1 MLLGR
6 WGAGK
11 PDAPIGEQTA
21 MLSMKKIVLFF
32 LVISAI
38 VLTGCTK
45 KHYANFHI
53 VAKAYYNNQPIKT
66 DYDISIRNGH
76 EYSKHYDQICDN
88 GALDCQFEEY
98 DLPEGIY
105 EITVHGSIY
114 ITSIGK
120 YVEDEA
126 TYSVYIN
133 EDEWIY
139 KDFVLH
145 LK

>member
-1 MLLGR
+1 MLLGC

-11 PDAPIGEQTA
+11 PDAPTGEQTA

-105 EITVHGSIY
+105 EITVEGSIY

-120 YVEDEA
+120 YVYDEA
-126 TYSVYIN
+126 TYSVYID
-133 EDEWIY
+133 EDKWIY